1 MGMQALDAL
10 TLYHLAYEA
19 TDLTHSAKVNK
30 VQHLSPHEWVL
41 QFWGAKAGASRLYI
55 NLSAPVAAA
64 WLTED
69 IRPFTQKQ
77 FTQPTGLSLLLRKH
91 LLGARV
97 EETLVDPG
105 ERVWT
110 WVFRQINELGN
121 TVTWHL
127 ILELMGKHSNMMLV
141 DADTRTMVG
150 LAHSVSETMSTIR
163 PLRPGTVYVPPP
175 KPAKPSLW
183 TFTPDALTQ
192 LLSAGPPYAPLL
204 RDHVLGC
211 SQYLFETMLPDA
223 LSPSAAACKT
233 LSLLTASSLMPSCHA
248 SGEGYSLHPDPSANW
263 HLIADTAFPV
273 SQLIQRYYQAQCL
286 QLQLRVRQH
295 RLHQVI
301 QARFAKL
308 QRHVNQL
315 DQQTDNNVDALTLA
329 DALMAQL
336 YSLPAQLGPDHQL
349 MLSHAETGEP
359 VTLTLPL
366 PPNELPP
373 QTTWMQTIQALY
385 ARARKQKAQSQF
397 HLARR
402 QLIANQMEQM
412 DIFRL
417 WVSAATDI
425 PTLDHLSEEL
435 TQLTIPSQHPGK
447 TSAKPDRKKSRQPVS
462 GKQLAEAELRTGY
475 TRFDQDNAT
484 VMIGKTQTAN
494 AHLLSKIA
502 RPKDWWFH
510 ARQMPG
516 SHVLVKT
523 DADQL
528 SDAVIALAAGLAA
541 YYSTGRDNKRV
552 PVVYTQARH
561 VRAIPNSY
569 PGHVTYKAE
578 QEVFVEPQ
586 LPADV

>member
-97 EETLVDPG
+97 QETLVDPG